1 LTRYMLDTNVISDL
15 IKNPKGKAAKRIARV
30 GENNICTSIIVAAE
44 LRYGCAKKGSKRL
57 LKSVEDL
64 LAEIDVLPFES
75 PADVEHRNIRSELE
89 NAGEP
94 IGANDFLI
102 AAHAAAVNA
111 TIVTANVDEFKRVRG
126 LKVENWLA

>member
-44 LRYGCAKKGSKRL
+44 LRYGCARKGSDRL

-75 PADVEHRNIRSELE
+75 PADVEYGNIRSELE
-89 NAGEP
+89 NAGKP
-94 IGANDFLI
+94 MGANDFLI